1 MAPSSEA
8 LSAGR
13 SVGDRPDVSG
23 SASSGKRRLSVAWLY
38 LAPAGLLLGAFLVYP
53 TISTIVLSFTD
64 PLSGQFVGLK
74 NYIYLFTSQQT
85 LTVFRNNLLWL
96 FLFTSA
102 TVTLG
107 LLLAVLTNH
116 VRYEAVAKAVI
127 FVPMAVSFTAAAV
140 IWRFM
145 YIYQPATFTQT
156 GVINAV
162 VTALGGDP
170 VAWITNRNVN
180 NFALITSGIWMWTGF
195 ALVVVSAGLKGIPSE
210 IIEAARVDGANERQ
224 IFWFIIL
231 PMLRSVLL
239 VVTVTLIINSLKV
252 FDLVYVMTFG
262 NYDTDV
268 LANRMFREMF
278 TFGNFG
284 RASAVAVVLLAAILP
299 LALFNL
305 RRFRR
310 EQ

>member
-1 MAPSSEA
+1 MPTSSSDVLAQGRPAP
-8 LSAGR
+8 GR
-13 SVGDRPDVSG
+13 PVASSVGSRVRISP
-23 SASSGKRRLSVAWLY
+23 AWLY
-38 LAPAGLLLGAFLVYP
+38 LAPALVLLAAYLVYP
-53 TISTIVLSFTD
+53 TISTIVLSFRD
-64 PLSGQFVGLK
+64 PLSGTWVGLR
-74 NYIYLFTSQQT
+74 NYISLFTSREI
-85 LTVFRNNLLWL
+85 LLVFRNNLLWL
-96 FLFTSA
+96 FLFTGA
-102 TVTLG
+102 TVTIG

-127 FVPMAVSFTAAAV
+127 FIPMAVSFTAAAV

-145 YIYQPATFTQT
+145 YIYQPPSFVQT
-156 GVINAV
+156 GVVNAV
-162 VTALGGDP
+162 ITALGGKP
-170 VAWITNRNVN
+170 VPWITNTLVN
-180 NFALITSGIWMWTGF
+180 NFALIAAGIWMWSGF

-224 IFWFIIL
+224 IFWYVIM

-262 NYDTDV
+262 NYNTDV
-268 LANRMFREMF
+268 LANRMFKEMF

-299 LALFNL
+299 LALTNL